1 MIKPKFYKQCS
12 LAWSNYSW
20 NGATVCRNGCGPSA
34 IANAVAVLPKLGHKK
49 ATPLSVFKWVCRH
62 GYMHPTAGTYY
73 SGITATLKAYGVKK
87 VIHTS
92 SMTALKRHLKKGDFC
107 ICLTGQSRWTRSGHY
122 ILAYGMDNK
131 GKVYISDSASSDP
144 SRAKADFSILK
155 AAIKAHPYPQV
166 WIIANTA
173 QYLNKKTPVKKPVKK
188 EPAKK
193 PVKKEPA
200 KKTEKKPANKTTKKR
215 VYPELPKRG
224 FFKVGDKGI
233 NVKRLQTLLNKA
245 GYRKGKVDGIYGAN
259 TAGAVKKLQKKY
271 GLTPDGLAGRKTL
284 NSLKKALNSKV

>member
-20 NGATVCRNGCGPSA
+20 NGATVCRNGCGPSS
-34 IANAVAVLPKLGHKK
+34 IANAVAVLPKLGHTK
-49 ATPLSVFKWVCRH
+49 ATPLSVFKWVCGH
-62 GYMHPTAGTYY
+62 GYMHPKYGTYY

-92 SMTALKRHLKKGDFC
+92 SMMALKRHLKKGDFC
-107 ICLTGQSRWTRSGHY
+107 ICLAGQSRWTRSGHY

-166 WIIANTA
+166 WIIDNTA
-173 QYLNKKTPVKKPVKK
+173 QYLNKTVKKPVKKPAKKEPVKKQPTKKPVKK
-188 EPAKK
+188 EPA
-193 PVKKEPA
+193 
-200 KKTEKKPANKTTKKR
+200 KKR

-224 FFKVGDKGI
+224 FFKVGDKGV

-284 NSLKKALNSKV
+284 NMLKKALNSKV